1 MRDYNEVIK
10 SQDIVDNHYKIVRE
24 LVKKQLGD
32 TTVELDNLIKQVDE
46 ELKGKEVSKIPLNV
60 LNNYIADISVQL
72 YYIQSK
78 TESLG
83 IKYDISEVEYKQ
95 TYFHYFAEVKGTIED
110 KRGYAEMHAVYE
122 KIVRNANER
131 SYKIVKGKME
141 RALEVINSLKKVVS
155 SRMVENDITRTAT
168 EGEFKPNRHKQEF

>member
-1 MRDYNEVIK
+1 MRDYNQVIE
-10 SQDIVDNHYKIVRE
+10 SQDVVNNNYRVIRE
-24 LVKKQLGD
+24 LIKKQLGD
-32 TTVELDNLIKQVDE
+32 VTAELDNLVKKVDE
-46 ELKGKEVSKIPLNV
+46 ELREREVSKIPLNV
-60 LNNYIADISVQL
+60 LNNYIVDISVQL

-95 TYFHYFAEVKGTIED
+95 TYFNHYAGVKGTIED
-110 KRGYAEMHAVYE
+110 KRGYAEMQAVYE

-131 SYKIVKGKME
+131 AYKIAKGKME
-141 RALEVINSLKKVVS
+141 RAIEVINSLKKVVS
-155 SRMVENDITRTAT
+155 SRMVENDITRTAV